1 MHIEDILIKI
11 RAILIAGTLINL
23 GLILCKDWLVTNAG
37 SCEERVQNN
46 CLIIISLIVL
56 KKLLEDQE
64 EAVVRARLRREQ
76 EEIEKQLDI
85 QIQEI
90 DFQLLKCPTDTRS

>member
-1 MHIEDILIKI
+1 MSIEDTLIKV
-11 RAILIAGTLINL
+11 RAIVIIGIIINL
-23 GLILCKDWLVTNAG
+23 GLVLGKDWLVTNAG
-37 SCEERVQNN
+37 NCEERVQSN